1 MYTHIHI
8 YIYIYIHTHLY
19 PSASPPWPLRV
30 SPGFTDLKPQA
41 EDPMLGGFQDLI
53 IMMMMIMIIMIII
66 FIMINYC

>member
-1 MYTHIHI
+1 MPNDKTKVATIN
-8 YIYIYIHTHLY
+8 TE
-19 PSASPPWPLRV
+19 SPPWPLRV